1 MSELQAG
8 HLKAPLQMMA
18 EQRGLLP
25 ENTAELRQAG
35 SGQTALCCQP
45 APIETLEKIRLLL
58 ICSSHISLNTIITL

>member
-45 APIETLEKIRLLL
+45 APIETLEKIRLL
-58 ICSSHISLNTIITL
+58 